1 MKNFT
6 ANWHVKKT
14 MTFTHGYTGRNIFK
28 QNLNLQIEEK
38 VSVIKLTLARL
49 LNTYANLL
57 NLSNARER
65 RINNVV

>member
-1 MKNFT
+1 LKNFT

-14 MTFTHGYTGRNIFK
+14 MTFEHGYICLDVLK

-38 VSVIKLTLARL
+38 VSVVKLTLIRF

-57 NLSNARER
+57 SLPNVRER